1 MPQWWES
8 APVVSTQQE
17 HPQYNDWWAAAPVVE
32 PKAPARQN
40 RPASQPQAAA
50 PADDA
55 WMYEDEPR
63 DPNDIRDRMK
73 PDFAEQQAQIDARGE
88 GEPVEVEIDKG
99 VMNVNGRAMLG
110 NKDLGPWN
118 DYWKSLGRDEE
129 LSQGYLT
136 ALDQER
142 ELASRLQEAG
152 QGTSFTDQL
161 TAPFNDELAGASGYV
176 RQGIGNL
183 IRQFQGQDIEV
194 SAMDR
199 ARAAADVA
207 MGQQDDYA
215 RENPIKSFA
224 GQLLGGFAF
233 APGRAAGAASGFLRP
248 TMAQAYG
255 GAAGVG
261 GLMGAA
267 DARSD
272 DGAITNGRVEGALT
286 GAGLGLLTAGVF
298 DAGASLASR
307 LRPRSWN
314 AQAVSPGEQR
324 IGGLLDRELRRAG
337 VTRDNLLQGLDAA
350 PEGALPLNLNEGL
363 LAPYAEAL
371 AQNPGPGAQIV
382 KDALTEQQR
391 GASGR
396 IRSRVAENLG
406 GEGNYFATLDNAIQQ
421 RRDAASAVM
430 SEIEGK
436 TFNLSPDAVTAL
448 RSEIGQRQIRQ
459 AAQYGLASPDP
470 AIRENAANLN
480 RLADTLL
487 DNPSAAS
494 LDLRTAQNVSKAL
507 LDASSEAWK
516 RGDGA
521 AGQAFGDIGRAVRE
535 NAKDAIP
542 EYRSFLRQY
551 GEDSD
556 NIAALEMGRS
566 IFRNADDMR
575 PDGMSAE
582 VLRRQFDELSDVG
595 KDMFRKGVGEAI
607 VARAQTTKGDL
618 GAMRDVIRSGEF
630 ADRIRIAFPDEQAF
644 TRFLNAAENEVQMAD
659 TARSIL
665 NGSPTARRQAV
676 SKELDAAN
684 YGDQASG
691 LVSASIP
698 GLAVE
703 GARRSVR
710 GVGNLI
716 GRNRSILRND
726 ELNETLARSLTDQ
739 ELLRQMLNRPARR
752 GLLSGAVPS
761 GVAGSTPQSLLTF

>member
-17 HPQYNDWWAAAPVVE
+17 RPQSNDWWAAAPVVE
-32 PKAPARQN
+32 PQAPVRQN
-40 RPASQPQAAA
+40 RPAPQPQAAA

-55 WMYEDEPR
+55 WMYQDEPR
-63 DPNDIRDRMK
+63 DPNDLRGLMK
-73 PDFAEQQAQIDARGE
+73 PEFAQQQAQIDAQGE
-88 GEPVEVEIDKG
+88 GQPVEVEINEG

-110 NKDLGPWN
+110 DKDLGPWN

-161 TAPFNDELAGASGYV
+161 TAPFNDELAGAAGYV

-233 APGRAAGAASGFLRP
+233 APARATAAAGAASGFLRP

-255 GAAGVG
+255 GAAATG
-261 GLMGAA
+261 GLYGVA
-267 DARSD
+267 DARGGVSGRLQG
-272 DGAITNGRVEGALT
+272 GATNAALGFAT
-286 GAGLGLLTAGVF
+286 AGLLDGGL
-298 DAGASLASR
+298 SLASR
-307 LRPRSWN
+307 LRPRAWN
-314 AQAVSPGEQR
+314 AQAPAPGERR
-324 IGGLLDRELRRAG
+324 ISGLLDRALRRAG
-337 VTRDNLLQGLDAA
+337 VRREDLLQGLDAA

-371 AQNPGPGAQIV
+371 AQNPGPGARIV
-382 KDALTEQQR
+382 KDALTDQQR

-436 TFNLSPDAVTAL
+436 TFNLSSDAVTAL

-566 IFRNADDMR
+566 IFRSADDMR

-761 GVAGSTPQSLLTF
+761 GVAGSIPQSLLTF